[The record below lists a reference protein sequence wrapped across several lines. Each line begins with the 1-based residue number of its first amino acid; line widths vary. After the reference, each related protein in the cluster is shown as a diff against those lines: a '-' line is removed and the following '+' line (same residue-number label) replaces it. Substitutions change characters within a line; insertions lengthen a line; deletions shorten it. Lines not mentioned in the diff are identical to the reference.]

1 MEPESKMPEL
11 AVVGDVISATEP
23 PHNEYI
29 RDTPEESASSSI
41 DYSDMPELIPANLVD
56 IPELVSSSNNNVI
69 ELMPADLEMPN
80 VSTHDEM
87 PMLAVFEKPFVT

>member
-11 AVVGDVISATEP
+11 AVVDDVISATEP
-23 PHNEYI
+23 PRNEY
-29 RDTPEESASSSI
+29 RDTIEESASSSI
-41 DYSDMPELIPANLVD
+41 DYSDMPELIPANLLD

-80 VSTHDEM
+80 VSTYYEM
-87 PMLAVFEKPFVT
+87 PKLAVFDKPFST

>member
-23 PHNEYI
+23 PRNESI
-29 RDTPEESASSSI
+29 EESSSSSI

-56 IPELVSSSNNNVI
+56 IPVLVSSSNNNVI
-69 ELMPADLEMPN
+69 ELMPAVLEMPN
-80 VSTHDEM
+80 VSTYDEM